1 MKLVRTSRKMINN
14 NGNSPFHCVALDV
27 TGNDYSVFLCFLK
40 ILTRSRGLI
49 FINFFPP
56 TPEREKCVLFL
67 LFWNVTFDKFPN
79 VKWMFLVST
88 SMYDLKYI
96 NISNLKIDGSLIRN
110 HAPLKVL
117 NLILSDHKSSW
128 FLIVSRRHLVGV

>member
-49 FINFFPP
+49 FINFFPQHL
-56 TPEREKCVLFL
+56 KGKNVFFSFY
-67 LFWNVTFDKFPN
+67 FWNVTFDKFPN

-128 FLIVSRRHLVGV
+128 FLIVSRKHLVGV